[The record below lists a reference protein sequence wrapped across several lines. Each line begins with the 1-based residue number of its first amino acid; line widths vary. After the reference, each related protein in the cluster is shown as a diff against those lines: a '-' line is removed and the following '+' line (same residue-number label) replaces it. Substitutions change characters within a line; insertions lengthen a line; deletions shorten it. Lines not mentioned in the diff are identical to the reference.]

1 MQPIYINGLLD
12 FQGVGAEK
20 RGCVEGEGVAGVCVG
35 QDVRRVCMCVGVEGV
50 SRAAY

>member
-35 QDVRRVCMCVGVEGV
+35 EDVWRVCMCVGVEGV
-50 SRAAY
+50 

>member
-1 MQPIYINGLLD
+1 VQPIYINGLLD

-35 QDVRRVCMCVGVEGV
+35 ENVWRVCMCVGAAGV
-50 SRAAY
+50 YSAAY